1 MAEITD
7 FPSTE
12 GFNLLEEIFE
22 SLDNLTDE
30 GTENGLKLF
39 AAMLETPEEQF
50 SIIAPALLESFE
62 QTFNMPDAQLAFVQM
77 MNMNGIKIEDL
88 QDSMDEIVN
97 AVDEQYKDTLSEQ
110 KRDFIKSIFAIFF
123 NSMANS
129 IGAAKRVVQIPI
141 ELCREGAKLPT
152 YATIGSAAM
161 DLYSPIEFTVHP
173 GETMVVPLGIK
184 VNIPR
189 GYALLIQPRSGM
201 SIKTKLRIPNTP
213 GLIDSDYH
221 EELALIFENIS
232 NHIIGSE
239 ITEDGIIQAP
249 LYGSDYT
256 IGKGERCAQMR
267 LVEVPMINW
276 LEVES
281 IGSFEEDHGK
291 GFGSSGSF

>member
-1 MAEITD
+1 MAEITE
-7 FPSTE
+7 FPSTN
-12 GFNLLEEIFE
+12 GINLLEEIFAA
-22 SLDNLTDE
+22 LDEVE
-30 GTENGLKLF
+30 GTNEEGIKLF
-39 AAMLETPEEQF
+39 AAMLEMSEDKF
-50 SIIAPALLESFE
+50 AIVAPALLESFE
-62 QTFNMPDAQLAFVQM
+62 QTFNMPDAKLAFVQM
-77 MNMNGIKIEDL
+77 MNMNNLKIDDL
-88 QDSMDEIVN
+88 QESLSEIIKT
-97 AVDEQYKDTLSEQ
+97 VDEEYSGTLSDQ
-110 KRDFIKSIFAIFF
+110 KRDFIKSVFAIFL
-123 NSMANS
+123 NSMVDS
-129 IGAAKRVVQIPI
+129 IGVAKRVVQIPI
-141 ELCREGAKLPT
+141 ELCREDAKLPT
-152 YATIGSAAM
+152 YATLGSAAM

-232 NHIIGSE
+232 NHIVGSN
-239 ITEDGIIQAP
+239 ITEDGIVQAP

-276 LEVES
+276 LEVNS
-281 IGSFEEDHGK
+281 IGDFENDHGA
-291 GFGSSGSF
+291 GFGSTGK